1 MSTGKLYDT
10 SIILSRV
17 FLTTHLLQVIYSQWI
32 QQFALL
38 VKVIMMLFGQQNA
51 KQRAIVNMQ
60 LGPMLSLVMGKISTR
75 GLRATHQ
82 QYQQVLEDDGDCQ
95 GM

>member
-1 MSTGKLYDT
+1 
-10 SIILSRV
+10 
-17 FLTTHLLQVIYSQWI
+17 
-32 QQFALL
+32 
-38 VKVIMMLFGQQNA
+38 MMLFGQQNA

-60 LGPMLSLVMGKISTR
+60 LGPMLISVMGKILTR
-75 GLRATHQ
+75 GLRAAHQ